1 MTLLQRLLRQ
11 PLLHFFVVGGLF
23 FVVFGMVSKPSP
35 EPADRIVVGPHQIEQ
50 LTAGYQAVWKR
61 PPTND
66 ELRVMIDGFV
76 REEVYY
82 REALSLGLDRDDA
95 VIRRRLQQKMEFLTD
110 SGADLLEP
118 VAGDLEAYFADNKQ
132 TYSEQPRLSFEQI
145 YLGEAP
151 SPDSVTGS
159 LNTLRYDPATDPS
172 VLGERSLLPAQLGL
186 SRPEAID
193 GTFGKGF
200 FERIAEIQ
208 PGGWAGPVKS
218 GYGLHLVY
226 VLDSVPA
233 RTPPLEEVR
242 DAVLRDWKAA
252 KALEIRELYFTRLR
266 QRYVVEIRSGDAK
279 TAEAQ

>member
-1 MTLLQRLLRQ
+1 MTLLQRLLRE
-11 PLLHFFVVGGLF
+11 PLLHFLAIGALLF
-23 FVVFGMVSKPSP
+23 LVFGMMS
-35 EPADRIVVGPHQIEQ
+35 EPGPTQADTIVVGPDQIEQ

-61 PPTND
+61 PPTNE

-145 YLGEAP
+145 YLGETP
-151 SPDSVTGS
+151 SPETVTGS
-159 LNTLRYDPATDPS
+159 LNTLRSDPATDPS

-193 GTFGKGF
+193 GTFGEDF
-200 FERIAEIQ
+200 FERIAEIK
-208 PGGWAGPVKS
+208 PGAWAGPVKS
-218 GYGLHLVY
+218 GYGVHLVHI
-226 VLDSVPA
+226 LDSLPA
-233 RTPPLEEVR
+233 RMPPLEEVR

-252 KALEIRELYFTRLR
+252 KALEIRELLFSRLR
-266 QRYVVEIRSGDAK
+266 ERYIVEIRSGDAK